1 MQSTGLFYRLVL
13 PIGASI
19 IFLVGHADSVNAQDG
34 NGMQAGASVQ
44 VAVETR
50 QACAP
55 DAMRLC
61 ADYIPDVPKITSCM
75 AARFAEISS
84 PCRAAMIREHY
95 RARARLG
102 RSRVTVG
109 D

>member
-1 MQSTGLFYRLVL
+1 MRKTGLFHRLVL

-19 IFLVGHADSVNAQDG
+19 MFLVSHAGSVSAQVG
-34 NGMQAGASVQ
+34 VAAQ
-44 VAVETR
+44 VAQETR
-50 QACAP
+50 EACTP

-61 ADYIPDVPKITSCM
+61 SDYIPDVPKITSCM
-75 AARFAEISS
+75 HARFTEVSS

-95 RARARLG
+95 RARARLR
-102 RSRVTVG
+102 RSHVLSA

>member
-1 MQSTGLFYRLVL
+1 MRNIGLFHRLVL

-19 IFLVGHADSVNAQDG
+19 AFLVSYAGGVNAQVG
-34 NGMQAGASVQ
+34 IAAQ
-44 VAVETR
+44 VAEETR
-50 QACAP
+50 EACAP

-61 ADYIPDVPKITSCM
+61 SDYIPDVPKITSCM
-75 AARFAEISS
+75 TERFSEISS

-95 RARARLG
+95 RARARL
-102 RSRVTVG
+102 RKSRVLTG

>member
-1 MQSTGLFYRLVL
+1 MRNAGLIYRLAL

-19 IFLVGHADSVNAQDG
+19 ISLVSYAGSVNAQDSDG
-34 NGMQAGASVQ
+34 VQAGAGVE

-61 ADYIPDVPKITSCM
+61 ADYIPDVPKITNCM
-75 AARFAEISS
+75 SARFAEISS